1 MKLEVVF
8 KGGSN
13 WNKSG
18 KRLYWLIGK
27 VLKGENMPISAV
39 YKKGV
44 IKPLVEV
51 DLKEN
56 EKIEI
61 EIKRKKFNPVDS
73 LLGIIKVK
81 DPNVKELIASEEWY

>member
-1 MKLEVVF
+1 
-8 KGGSN
+8 
-13 WNKSG
+13 
-18 KRLYWLIGK
+18 
-27 VLKGENMPISAV
+27 MPISAV
-39 YKKGV
+39 YRKGV

-61 EIKRKKFNPVDS
+61 EIKRKKSDPVDN

-81 DPNVKELIASEEWY
+81 DPSIKELIASEEWY